1 MIDVLI
7 NYFERHIPLNE
18 AEKEMVRRE
27 VPVQAFPKNYLLLK
41 QGNVSKAFYFVIK
54 GTIRLFYSTGLTEKT
69 GFFYTENMFVSSYES
84 FTRQVPSKHNFQ
96 ALEASTLAIFTPEAI
111 RKLLAISTK
120 FDLLARIM
128 MEEELAVCQSIISS
142 FVTLNAE
149 QRYLQFLQEQ
159 PQLVQRIPQHQIASF
174 IGVSA
179 ETLSRIRK
187 RISNK

>member
-7 NYFERHIPLNE
+7 NYFEQYVSLTE
-18 AEKEMVRRE
+18 AEKKVVRKE
-27 VPVQAFPKNYLLLK
+27 VAVKSFPKNVLLLRE
-41 QGNVSKAFYFVIK
+41 GAISRAFYFVIK
-54 GTIRLFYSTGLTEKT
+54 GSVRLFYNTDLTEKT
-69 GFFYTENMFVSSYES
+69 GFFYTENTFVSSYES
-84 FTRQVPSKHNFQ
+84 FTKQVPARHNFQ
-96 ALEASTLAIFTPEAI
+96 TMETSLLAVFTPENVQ
-111 RKLLAISTK
+111 KLLSASSR

-149 QRYLQFLQEQ
+149 QRYLQLLEEH
-159 PQLVQRIPQHQIASF
+159 PQLFQRIPQHQIATF

-187 RISNK
+187 RISTK